1 MMNTKEQIKK
11 RIQQTELQ
19 IKKLNLHAN
28 SSDVC
33 EDLYNSLILQK
44 AVLKK
49 QLEDLDK
56 NPLVEKIRKI
66 MPRRE
71 KLICDYFS

>member
-1 MMNTKEQIKK
+1 MMSNKQQIKK

-19 IKKLNLHAN
+19 IKKLDMHT
-28 SSDVC
+28 SKSEVC

-49 QLEDLDK
+49 ELEDLSK
-56 NPLVEKIRKI
+56 NPIVEKIKKI
-66 MPRRE
+66 IPRRE
-71 KLICDYFS
+71 KLICDYFN

>member
-1 MMNTKEQIKK
+1 MNNKQQLKK
-11 RIQQTELQ
+11 RIKQTELQ
-19 IKKLNLHAN
+19 IKRLSLHSS

-49 QLEDLDK
+49 QLSDLEK
-56 NPLVEKIRKI
+56 NPVFEKIKSLVPRK
-66 MPRRE
+66 E